1 MPKQATLTSVFLRNI
16 TLSPRTNGQ
25 DFKVEYTPQDTMKK
39 VLKKTTYLNEEI
51 EPFPLKR
58 LKQGLGPSR
67 APQREGS
74 GAQEGYRLSDVGGKE
89 EVPSRYEELD
99 NLTS

>member
-1 MPKQATLTSVFLRNI
+1 
-16 TLSPRTNGQ
+16 
-25 DFKVEYTPQDTMKK
+25 MKK
-39 VLKKTTYLNEEI
+39 VLKETTYLNEEI
-51 EPFPLKR
+51 HPFQLKR

-74 GAQEGYRLSDVGGKE
+74 GAQEGYRLSDVSGKE

-99 NLTS
+99 DLTSWLLLLLEDVQGLLSSDVVSIS